1 MEILKAILSIF
12 QAGKTTDKCNS
23 NDSSSN
29 NACCYNS
36 SQKLLLIHLP
46 NEILSIIIL
55 ELLNEWC
62 LMKSTD
68 NRYTRGLLDSWQI
81 QPELATNHMIP
92 LTQVNKLFYCL
103 VWTVTLK
110 HSYWNQ
116 NPYKQHGS
124 VWGMYF
130 LKMEPFVFTK
140 KPVQSRGIDPVNM
153 FYIKGPIHQHHLDY
167 VHKLCLEYIPF
178 LVSSIGTGIN
188 RTFKVPKLKYLTTMS
203 LSTHFLI
210 NSALKYKIF
219 EEKLT
224 DHWMRSHEMFG
235 DISIELPPFV
245 EAMMK
250 TQTTDKTAINEKI
263 IAYYEVLICQAI
275 TKMISSLDNPV
286 ECTIRHVRS
295 ASRELEIVLWC
306 FEKENITSH
315 IRTLMVSFDSDTVI
329 SNHYIKLLAALDLEH
344 ICLVCDKHEALT
356 NKIASLLIENK
367 TSLRTAYYKTDHVVD
382 LSFPD
387 HLQFLD
393 TQSHIFFSELN
404 APFSQRFAM
413 LIELALDFQVQIH
426 QNFIEKSILHFPA
439 LQTLTVSGKLDINID
454 LIRCILE
461 SNPTV
466 TALSLYYNGFYEDLE
481 SLYQSLSHVRLLNI
495 SYQTRFEDHST
506 LKFDLDSL
514 LDVIL
519 RNTKSLEIIM
529 IHQSSKTKPLSF
541 SKFATKLACQ
551 HKQNTK
557 HLRYLYVYNSTR
569 YRNGLITHNLVSIF
583 FNNYMIDRSKLS
595 PYNSAV
601 KKLYRIDGVFRDNK
615 IIDPRRCRLEIDV
628 RGVQRLMNSMLDR
641 CG

>member
-1 MEILKAILSIF
+1 MKFLKAILKHLQTSK
-12 QAGKTTDKCNS
+12 ATGTCNS
-23 NDSSSN
+23 NNNSSN

-36 SQKLLLIHLP
+36 PQKLFLVHLP
-46 NEILSIIIL
+46 NEILSIVIL

-62 LMKSTD
+62 LMKSVH
-68 NRYTRGLLDSWQI
+68 NRYIRGLLDILPIS
-81 QPELATNHMIP
+81 PEISTKRMIP
-92 LTQVNKLFYCL
+92 LSKVNKLFYCL

-140 KPVQSRGIDPVNM
+140 KTVQSRGIEPVNM

-167 VHKLCLEYIPF
+167 VHKLCLEYMPF

-235 DISIELPPFV
+235 DINIKLPPFV

-275 TKMISSLDNPV
+275 TKMISSLDHPV

-306 FEKENITSH
+306 FERENITCH

-356 NKIASLLIENK
+356 KKIFSLLIENK
-367 TSLRTAYYKTDHVVD
+367 TSLRTAYYKTDYVVD

-393 TQSHIFFSELN
+393 TQSHIFLSELN
-404 APFSQRFAM
+404 APFSQRFDM
-413 LIELALDFQVQIH
+413 LIELVLEFQVQIH

-439 LQTLTVSGKLDINID
+439 LQTLTVSGE
-454 LIRCILE
+454 IR
-461 SNPTV
+461 
-466 TALSLYYNGFYEDLE
+466 
-481 SLYQSLSHVRLLNI
+481 YQH
-495 SYQTRFEDHST
+495 
-506 LKFDLDSL
+506 
-514 LDVIL
+514 
-519 RNTKSLEIIM
+519 
-529 IHQSSKTKPLSF
+529 
-541 SKFATKLACQ
+541 
-551 HKQNTK
+551 
-557 HLRYLYVYNSTR
+557 
-569 YRNGLITHNLVSIF
+569 
-583 FNNYMIDRSKLS
+583 
-595 PYNSAV
+595 
-601 KKLYRIDGVFRDNK
+601 
-615 IIDPRRCRLEIDV
+615 
-628 RGVQRLMNSMLDR
+628 
-641 CG
+641 

>member
-1 MEILKAILSIF
+1 MKFLKAILKHL
-12 QAGKTTDKCNS
+12 QTLKATGTCNS
-23 NDSSSN
+23 NNNSSN

-36 SQKLLLIHLP
+36 PQKLFLVHLP
-46 NEILSIIIL
+46 NEILSIVIL
-55 ELLNEWC
+55 KLLNEWC
-62 LMKSTD
+62 LVKSVH
-68 NRYTRGLLDSWQI
+68 NRYIRGLLDILPIS
-81 QPELATNHMIP
+81 PEISTKRMIP
-92 LTQVNKLFYCL
+92 LSKVNKFFYRL

-110 HSYWNQ
+110 HSYWDQ
-116 NPYKQHGS
+116 KPFKEHGTFRGIS
-124 VWGMYF
+124 LFRM
-130 LKMEPFVFTK
+130 KPFVFTK
-140 KPVQSRGIDPVNM
+140 NMLQSRGIEPVNQ
-153 FYIKGPIHQHHLDY
+153 FYIKGPIRQDHLDY
-167 VHKLCLEYIPF
+167 VHQLCLENVLF

-188 RTFKVPKLKYLTTMS
+188 RTFKVPKLKFLTTLA

-210 NSALKYKIF
+210 SSALKY
-219 EEKLT
+219 EKLEWQLT

-235 DISIELPPFV
+235 NLNIELPPFV

-275 TKMISSLDNPV
+275 TKMISSLDHSV

-295 ASRELEIVLWC
+295 TSRKLEIVLWC
-306 FEKENITSH
+306 FEKANIISH
-315 IRTLMVSFDSDTVI
+315 IRTLELLFHSDPVI
-329 SNHYIKLLAALDLEH
+329 SDECKNLLATLNLEY
-344 ICLVCDKHEALT
+344 ISLVSDKHEAL
-356 NKIASLLIENK
+356 NKMLALLLIENK
-367 TSLRTAYYKTDHVVD
+367 KVLRTVYYKNDHVVD
-382 LSFPD
+382 LCFPYD
-387 HLQFLD
+387 LTLLN
-393 TQSHIFFSELN
+393 TQSQSFFSELN
-404 APFSQRFAM
+404 APLSQRFAM
-413 LIELALDFQVQIH
+413 LIELVLEFQVQIH

-439 LQTLTVSGKLDINID
+439 LQTLTVSGKLDININ

-466 TALSLYYNGFYEDLE
+466 TTLSIYHHGFYEDLE
-481 SLYQSLSHVRLLNI
+481 SLYQSLSHVKLLNI
-495 SYQTRFEDHST
+495 SYQTRLQAHSR
-506 LKFDLDSL
+506 LKFNLDSL

-541 SKFATKLACQ
+541 SKFASKLACQ

-557 HLRYLYVYNSTR
+557 NLRYLYVYNSTK
-569 YRNGLITHNLVSIF
+569 YQNGLITHNLVSIF

-628 RGVQRLMNSMLDR
+628 RGVQRLMNSMSDR